1 MLADIAAIEN
11 RATISR
17 TTAGVYKHHGISPAG
32 MDLLHRYSRDVHAP
46 AISRRPGIHLY
57 RHFDFGPI
65 REDLFTP
72 IAGVSYSF
80 PESKRLT
87 GAGHL
92 DYLDE
97 RALQAFYDSPDTDE
111 VRKHLLDDIY
121 VIGGPP
127 GRTTTYRTTA
137 GNAYTYVDRTGNP
150 TPQGPEKLPHYAI
163 LLRRRG
169 GEDEFRAFVRREAV
183 RWSQVPGVLRLR
195 LFLFDV
201 PDMQVESKAG
211 YPVFPAPADE
221 HYEAWIDLIVA
232 DDAVAATLISASDE
246 ADYRDQLREIH
257 VQPVPVVYTYVWDG
271 RPTEVGLRG
280 YPAYALI
287 EELNA
292 VNQRQPDLLRWMYG
306 PIVDGAPY

>member
-1 MLADIAAIEN
+1 MVDIAAIEN

-17 TTAGVYKHHGISPAG
+17 TTAGVYKYHGIDPAG

-57 RHFDFGPI
+57 RHFDFGPV
-65 REDLFTP
+65 RQDLFAP
-72 IAGVSYSF
+72 IEGVGYSF

-97 RALQAFYDSPDTDE
+97 RALQAFYDSPDTAE

-121 VIGGPP
+121 VLGGSP
-127 GRTTTYRTTA
+127 GRTTTYRTTV
-137 GNAYTYVDRTGNP
+137 GNARTYLDLTGNP
-150 TPQGPEKLPHYAI
+150 TPQGPEKLPHYAVF
-163 LLRRRG
+163 LRRRSAEG
-169 GEDEFRAFVRREAV
+169 PFREFARQMAV

-201 PDMQVESKAG
+201 PDMQVESNAG
-211 YPVFPAPADE
+211 YPIFPAPADE
-221 HYEAWIDLIVA
+221 HYEAWMDLIIE
-232 DDAVAATLISASDE
+232 DDVVAAQLISGTE
-246 ADYRDQLREIH
+246 RVDYRDQLREIH

-287 EELNA
+287 EELGA
-292 VNQRQPDLLRWMYG
+292 ANQREPSLLRWMYG
-306 PIVDGAPY
+306 PVADGAPY